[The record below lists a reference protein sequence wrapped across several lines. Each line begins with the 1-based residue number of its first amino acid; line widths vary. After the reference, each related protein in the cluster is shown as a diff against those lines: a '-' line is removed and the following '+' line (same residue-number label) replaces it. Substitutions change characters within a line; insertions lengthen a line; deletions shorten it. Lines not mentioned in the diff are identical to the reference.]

1 MSAVVI
7 YEHAGKL
14 WVRNAVE
21 FDDGRF
27 EKLDKPFVALDID
40 GPAGEAGD
48 LIERLPAKAPD
59 NSSDDDVL
67 RAWKAGW
74 NSMHDEAAS
83 ALAAC
88 QAKVGELET
97 ALAEADDTPA
107 WDALKLCK
115 ARNAELEACVGELS
129 NDLSG
134 CRIDRICEKSR
145 AEAAEAK
152 VAALTADL
160 AEARQKLF
168 PYADA
173 TEISGMSWGEGWYLI
188 GDRKSIDKFR
198 SVMHQSDQLEVY
210 RKAFDEYMAKAKS
223 DLEAL
228 DRTAAALRT
237 ALETID
243 AEIKSGARTPW
254 DFAVTTRELI
264 AAALAKAP
272 QS

>member
-145 AEAAEAK
+145 AEAAEANVAALTDK
-152 VAALTADL
+152 AGDADATLRYCEKCWQDERATMLDKLAALTADL
-160 AEARQKLF
+160 AQAR
-168 PYADA
+168 
-173 TEISGMSWGEGWYLI
+173 E
-188 GDRKSIDKFR
+188 DRDS
-198 SVMHQSDQLEVY
+198 HQRVAI
-210 RKAFDEYMAKAKS
+210 KAMS
-223 DLEAL
+223 DLQASY
-228 DRTAAALRT
+228 RTAAALRT